1 MPPDLFHMPQMAT
14 RMAEQTGHRL
24 TDRETNEPQQ
34 WRMHASGIEVDV
46 TRQLDAPLELLVERI
61 ELGEDDV
68 ALE

>member
-24 TDRETNEPQQ
+24 ADCETNEPQQ
-34 WRMHASGIEVDV
+34 WRTHASGVEVDV
-46 TRQLDAPLELLVERI
+46 ACLLHAPLEFLVERI

-68 ALE
+68 AFE